1 MRLLVTGASG
11 QVGWELSRSLMPL
24 GEVVALDHR
33 QCDFS
38 RPELLPSLIRSIKPD
53 IIVNAAAYTAVDKAE
68 REEKLATTVNGT
80 AVGVIAEESRKA
92 GILLVHYSTDYVFD
106 GVKQTP
112 YTEEDAPN
120 PINVYGRSKLAGD
133 TAVRQAGGAYVI
145 LRTSWIY
152 ARRRHNFLGTIL
164 RLASERE
171 ELRIVDD
178 QIGAPTWARNIADA
192 TVLIVRVVC
201 QEQAQGQFAFGLFNL
216 TASGAT
222 SWHGFAKAI
231 LEDATRYALL
241 PAQHLPQLKP
251 IPSEEYPT
259 PAARPKNS
267 RLAGDRISKRFG
279 IALPDW
285 KQGLARCIEEMKTG
299 EQSSNRRSIE
309 GTRTI

>member
-1 MRLLVTGASG
+1 MRLLVTGARG

-24 GEVVALDHR
+24 GDVVALDRR
-33 QCDFS
+33 QGDFS
-38 RPELLPSLIRSIKPD
+38 RPELLPGLIRSIKPD
-53 IIVNAAAYTAVDKAE
+53 VIVNAAAYTAVDKAE
-68 REEKLATTVNGT
+68 REEKLASTINGT
-80 AVGVIAEESRKA
+80 AVGVIAEEARKA

-106 GVKQTP
+106 GAKQTP

-133 TAVRQAGGAYVI
+133 AAVRQAGGAYVI
-145 LRTSWIY
+145 LRTSWVY
-152 ARRRHNFLGTIL
+152 AWRGHNFLDKIL

-178 QIGAPTWARNIADA
+178 QIGAPTWARDIADA
-192 TVLIVRVVC
+192 TALIIRAIC
-201 QEQAQGQFAFGLFNL
+201 QEQAQGQFASELFNL

-259 PAARPKNS
+259 LAARPKNS
-267 RLAGDRISKRFG
+267 RLAVDRISKRFG

-299 EQSSNRRSIE
+299 EQSGNRRSIE

>member
-1 MRLLVTGASG
+1 MRLLVTGACG

-24 GEVVALDHR
+24 GDVVALDRR
-33 QCDFS
+33 QCDLS
-38 RPELLPSLIRSIKPD
+38 RPELLPSAIRSIKPD
-53 IIVNAAAYTAVDKAE
+53 VIVNAAAYTAVDKAE
-68 REEKLATTVNGT
+68 REEKLAMTVNGT
-80 AVGVIAEESRKA
+80 AVGVLAEEARKA
-92 GILLVHYSTDYVFD
+92 SIVLVHYSTDYVFD
-106 GVKQTP
+106 GAKQTP
-112 YTEEDAPN
+112 YSEEDAPN
-120 PINVYGRSKLAGD
+120 PINVYGRSKLTGD
-133 TAVRQAGGAYVI
+133 AAVRQAGGAYVI
-145 LRTSWIY
+145 LRTSWVY
-152 ARRRHNFLGTIL
+152 AGRGHNFLDTIL

-171 ELRIVDD
+171 ELRIVND
-178 QIGAPTWARNIADA
+178 QIGAPTWARDIADA
-192 TVLIVRVVC
+192 TALIIRAIC
-201 QEQAQGQFAFGLFNL
+201 QEQAQGQFASGLCNL

-251 IPSEEYPT
+251 IPSEKYPT

-267 RLAGDRISKRFG
+267 RLAVDRISKRFG

-299 EQSSNRRSIE
+299 EQSGNRRSIE

>member
-24 GEVVALDHR
+24 GDVVAPDR
-33 QCDFS
+33 SQCDFS
-38 RPELLPSLIRSIKPD
+38 RPELLPDLIRSLKPD
-53 IIVNAAAYTAVDKAE
+53 VVVNAAAYTAVDKAE

-112 YTEEDAPN
+112 YSEDDAPH
-120 PINVYGRSKLAGD
+120 PINAYGRSKLAGD
-133 TAVRQAGGAYVI
+133 IALDQAGGSYVI
-145 LRTSWIY
+145 LRTSWVY
-152 ARRRHNFLGTIL
+152 ARRKHNFVRTIL
-164 RLASERE
+164 RLAGKSKD
-171 ELRIVDD
+171 LRVVDD

-192 TVLIVRVVC
+192 TALIVRAAC
-201 QEQAQGQFAFGLFNL
+201 QEREQGRFASGLFNL
-216 TASGAT
+216 AAAGAT

-231 LEDATRYALL
+231 LDEAQRHGLL
-241 PAQHLPQLKP
+241 FAQQMPWLKP
-251 IPSEEYPT
+251 IPSAEYPV

-267 RLAGDRISKRFG
+267 QLALERLSQRFG

-285 KQGLARCIEEMKTG
+285 KPALSLCIEEMKTG
-299 EQSSNRRSIE
+299 EQ
-309 GTRTI
+309 

>member
-1 MRLLVTGASG
+1 MRLLVTGARG
-11 QVGWELSRSLMPL
+11 QVGWKLSRSLMPL
-24 GEVVALDHR
+24 GDVVALDRR
-33 QCDFS
+33 QCDLS
-38 RPELLPSLIRSIKPD
+38 RPELLPSAIRSIKPD
-53 IIVNAAAYTAVDKAE
+53 VIVNAAAYTAVDKAE
-68 REEKLATTVNGT
+68 REEKLAMTVNGT
-80 AVGVIAEESRKA
+80 AVGVLAEEARKA
-92 GILLVHYSTDYVFD
+92 NIVLVHYSTDYVFD
-106 GVKQTP
+106 GAKQTP
-112 YTEEDAPN
+112 YSEEDAPN

-133 TAVRQAGGAYVI
+133 AAVHQAGGAYVI
-145 LRTSWIY
+145 LRTSWVY
-152 ARRRHNFLGTIL
+152 AGRGHNFLDTIL

-178 QIGAPTWARNIADA
+178 QIGAPNWARDIADA
-192 TVLIVRVVC
+192 TALIIRAIC
-201 QEQAQGQFAFGLFNL
+201 QEQAQGQFASGLFNL

-231 LEDATRYALL
+231 LEDATRYSLL

-285 KQGLARCIEEMKTG
+285 KQGLARCIEEMKTD